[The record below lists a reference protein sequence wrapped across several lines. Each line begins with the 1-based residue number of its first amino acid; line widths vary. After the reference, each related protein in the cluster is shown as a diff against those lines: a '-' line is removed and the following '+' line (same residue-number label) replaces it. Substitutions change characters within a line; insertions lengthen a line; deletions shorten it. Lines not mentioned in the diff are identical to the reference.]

1 MVQMKNKFMDYLCS
15 KLVLSTI
22 NVSLEEKRNEEPNL
36 VKQKFENFGEN
47 KEDWP

>member
-1 MVQMKNKFMDYLCS
+1 MKSKFMDYLCR

-22 NVSLEEKRNEEPNL
+22 NVSLEEKRNEELNL
-36 VKQKFENFGEN
+36 FKQKFKNFGEN